1 MTRLPDGAKSA
12 RRDSRI
18 DEVPSLLFATTI
30 LAARIERAECG
41 LLSEAAQAVARLRP
55 GADVVVKPVAG
66 GVATYAGEGS
76 PLNKVAGLGFEGPVT
91 EAELDEV
98 ERIFAARGVPVQAEL
113 CALAD
118 PAVGVT
124 LTARGYS
131 LVGFENVLGRGLG
144 RGLARESLSPNRA
157 SPGIDI
163 TVSGDRDFATWVDTV
178 VEGFAHPDQQGV
190 PSHESF
196 PREALE
202 QVMSDMAHAEGFVRY
217 LAIREGKPAGG
228 AGMRIGEGIAQL
240 CGASTRPEHRRRGV
254 QTALLARRLADAARA
269 GCDMAVVTTQPGS
282 KSQENVQ
289 RRGFEL
295 LYARAIL
302 VRAPA
307 PS

>member
-1 MTRLPDGAKSA
+1 M
-12 RRDSRI
+12 
-18 DEVPSLLFATTI
+18 LFATTI

-41 LLSEAAQAVARLRP
+41 LLSEAARAVARLHP

-91 EAELDEV
+91 EAELDEI
-98 ERIFAARGVPVQAEL
+98 ERLFATRGVPMQAEL
-113 CALAD
+113 SALAD

-131 LVGFENVLGRGLG
+131 LVGFENVLGRA
-144 RGLARESLSPNRA
+144 LARESLSPNRA

-163 TVSGDRDFATWVDTV
+163 TVSGDREFATWVDTV
-178 VEGFAHPDQQGV
+178 VEGFAHPDEQGV

-196 PREALE
+196 PRETLE

-217 LAIREGKPAGG
+217 LASREGKPAGG

-295 LYARAIL
+295 LYTRAIL